1 MSLKA
6 FHILFIAAS
15 ILLGMLVGGWGV
27 QRWVEAGEAGSLAV
41 GLVFFASAAVLLWYG
56 LRFLRKV
63 EELGL

>member
-6 FHILFIAAS
+6 FHVFFIAAS
-15 ILLGMLVGGWGV
+15 ILLGTLVGGWGV
-27 QRWVEAGEAGSLAV
+27 RRYVEAGDAGSLAL
-41 GLVFFASAAVLLWYG
+41 GLFFFASAGVLFWYG